1 MDNGYAWSVIDQMA
15 VLLPDNCRST
25 AGQLP
30 DNFRSTAGQV
40 ALSSG
45 NDSKVALG

>member
-1 MDNGYAWSVIDQMA
+1 MVGH
-15 VLLPDNCRST
+15 RSDGSTT

-30 DNFRSTAGQV
+30 DNCRSTAGQV